1 MAAVVAQQQR
11 LERPSRYKS
20 IFEKSIQ
27 IMVEIVGYHHK
38 VALVPSNKIV
48 FCFFRCEGSAKMYG
62 LNILPYDSSFPGL
75 PNRTG
80 GEITKRT
87 PLHIFLNLKLQDLST
102 AENT

>member
-1 MAAVVAQQQR
+1 MHGH
-11 LERPSRYKS
+11 
-20 IFEKSIQ
+20 
-27 IMVEIVGYHHK
+27 EITELKRFFLTYIL
-38 VALVPSNKIV
+38 LVLKKRNPTI